1 MPRKQ
6 TCDYSA
12 ELAPP
17 DALLAL
23 PVPVAL
29 IENAAQTFFQYY
41 LQKMYCVYFCTSIIP
56 IFVFV
61 RELVT

>member
-12 ELAPP
+12 KLAPP

-29 IENAAQTFFQYY
+29 IENAA
-41 LQKMYCVYFCTSIIP
+41 
-56 IFVFV
+56 
-61 RELVT
+61 